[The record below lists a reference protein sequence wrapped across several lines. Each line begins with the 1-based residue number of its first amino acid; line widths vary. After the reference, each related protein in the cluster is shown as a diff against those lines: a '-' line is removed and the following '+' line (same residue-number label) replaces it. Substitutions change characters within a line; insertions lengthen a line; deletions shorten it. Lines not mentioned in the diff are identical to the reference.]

1 MVRVKM
7 YAVYVFESKAN
18 NVPLWGLG
26 IKRIDEDVLRREY
39 SSRNRGTEIKKL
51 GILFYLFD
59 HAENATRR
67 VRNLLETYPENTPNL
82 VDKVRSLGEEIGIPF
97 VHMH

>member
-1 MVRVKM
+1 M
-7 YAVYVFESKAN
+7 YAVYVFESVGDN
-18 NVPLWGLG
+18 TSSWGLG
-26 IKRIDEDVLRREY
+26 IKHIDEDVLRRRY
-39 SSRNRGTEIKKL
+39 SSKNKEQEPKKL